1 MNCILG
7 LLRYDSSTLE
17 VMGEKM
23 AADRGVGSFAADD
36 SSATDRSSMAD
47 DFSHSYTHMVTL
59 GGHSMDGNMQ
69 YFFALI
75 PMSMLSAVCP
85 LSRCLPVYW
94 FITAVDLLGDYRMLE
109 CVRNFIRLNKQGR
122 YRCFS
127 DISPAFCYNRYI
139 SLAFFSVCS
148 ITSSYVMPFNSAIFS
163 AT

>member
-1 MNCILG
+1 
-7 LLRYDSSTLE
+7 
-17 VMGEKM
+17 M

-122 YRCFS
+122 YRCFP
-127 DISPAFCYNRYI
+127 ISPLLFAI
-139 SLAFFSVCS
+139 TDTSLLHFSPSVRLPLH
-148 ITSSYVMPFNSAIFS
+148 T
-163 AT
+163 

>member
-47 DFSHSYTHMVTL
+47 DFSHSYTHTVTF

-75 PMSMLSAVCP
+75 PMSMLSAVRP
-85 LSRCLPVYW
+85 ISRCLPVYW
-94 FITAVDLLGDYRMLE
+94 FITAVDLLSDYRTLDAGMCTEL
-109 CVRNFIRLNKQGR
+109 
-122 YRCFS
+122 YT
-127 DISPAFCYNRYI
+127 A
-139 SLAFFSVCS
+139 
-148 ITSSYVMPFNSAIFS
+148 
-163 AT
+163 

>member
-1 MNCILG
+1 
-7 LLRYDSSTLE
+7 
-17 VMGEKM
+17 M

-75 PMSMLSAVCP
+75 PMSMLSAVRP

-109 CVRNFIRLNKQGR
+109 CVRNFIRLNKQGDIVV
-122 YRCFS
+122 FP
-127 DISPAFCYNRYI
+127 ISPLLFAI
-139 SLAFFSVCS
+139 TDTSLLHFSPSVRLPLH
-148 ITSSYVMPFNSAIFS
+148 T
-163 AT
+163 